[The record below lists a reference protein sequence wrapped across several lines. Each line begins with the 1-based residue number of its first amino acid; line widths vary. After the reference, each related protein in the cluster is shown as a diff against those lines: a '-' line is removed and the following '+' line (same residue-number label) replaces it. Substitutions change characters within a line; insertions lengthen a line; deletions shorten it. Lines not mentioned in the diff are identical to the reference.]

1 MIYGLVIFDE
11 KKSGREGQ
19 MDMVLI
25 FDKKEMRN
33 RLKMNKIEL
42 RSIKDLIKE

>member
-11 KKSGREGQ
+11 KKRGREGQ

-33 RLKMNKIEL
+33 RLKMNNEIVT
-42 RSIKDLIKE
+42 RYGII

>member
-33 RLKMNKIEL
+33 RLKMNNKIVT
-42 RSIKDLIKE
+42 RYGII